1 MRTRNVIA
9 AILTAVLLVGG
20 TPHVKASAVTEST
33 HTVVN
38 GDSLW
43 NISQK
48 YSTTVTNLKTINNLT
63 RDIIYIGQVL
73 KLTADTTSPVPAAQ
87 SDASYTVYTVVSGD
101 SLWAISRKYNTTV
114 DNLVK
119 INNLTTTNIY
129 VGQVLKVSAAYT
141 QNEAPSVVKNEVE
154 TVNYKVVSG
163 DTLWGIAQKYKT
175 SIAAIKESNMLVS
188 DYLMPNQ
195 IITVPVNST
204 SVVKPVGITMYLS
217 KTSPSFGDI
226 YTWENAMRLWTVST
240 KGVVRDLATGITF
253 NVVYYGGS
261 NHSDIYPAT
270 KADTDIMKSI
280 FGTWS
285 WSNIRPVVLSFTKGG
300 VDYQMAASLTGM
312 PHSSTDNSTNGFPGH
327 ADMYFYN
334 SIGHSSNE
342 ISPIH
347 QANVLKAS
355 GR

>member
-9 AILTAVLLVGG
+9 AILTAVLLIGG
-20 TPHVKASAVTEST
+20 TPHLKAGALTEST
-33 HTVVN
+33 YTVVS

-43 NISQK
+43 SISQK
-48 YSTTVTNLKTINNLT
+48 YSTTVTNLKSLNNLT
-63 RDIIYIGQVL
+63 SDTIYVGQVL
-73 KLTADTTSPVPAAQ
+73 KLTADTASPVPTTQ
-87 SDASYTVYTVVSGD
+87 SDSNYAVYTVVSGD

-119 INNLTTTNIY
+119 INNLITTSIY
-129 VGQVLKVSAAYT
+129 VGQILKVPAAST
-141 QNEAPSVVKNEVE
+141 QNGTTSVIQNEVE
-154 TVNYKVVSG
+154 TVNYKVVPG

-175 SIAAIKESNMLVS
+175 SISAIKESNMLVS

-204 SVVKPVGITMYLS
+204 SVVKPVGINMYLS
-217 KTSPSFGDI
+217 RTSSSFGDV

-240 KGVVRDLATGITF
+240 KGVVKDLATGRTF

-270 KADTDIMKSI
+270 QADTDTMKAI

-285 WSNIRPVVLSFTKGG
+285 WSNIRPVVLNFTKGG
-300 VDYQMAASLTGM
+300 VKYQMAASLTGM
-312 PHSSTDNSTNGFPGH
+312 PHSSTDNYTNGFPGH

-334 SIGHSSNE
+334 STGHSSNE
-342 ISPIH
+342 ISPTH